1 MYHEGEGPGLWR
13 SKRDRKVSERNER
26 GKKKIGKGLGASWP
40 RRRGKKGVKGDWR
53 ASCVE
58 DGGRERGHHQQS
70 WGSGRD
76 TEHSDI
82 EFNSTA

>member
-1 MYHEGEGPGLWR
+1 MREKDLGSGGQKGTEKEVR
-13 SKRDRKVSERNER
+13 EMKEE
-26 GKKKIGKGLGASWP
+26 KKIGKGLGASWP

-76 TEHSDI
+76 IEHSDI
-82 EFNSTA
+82 EFNSTT